1 MSRSTDRI
9 TSAHGAGGRATA
21 RLIDQVFR
29 PRLASP
35 HLDAAADGVWL
46 GDRAVSADAFV
57 VTPWVFPGGS
67 LGSLAVHGSVNDLAM
82 VGARA
87 RHLTSTFVLEEG
99 IAVDALAE
107 QVDAMGE
114 AARRCGVEVVAA
126 DTKVVERGHG
136 DGLFVS
142 VTAIGDPISGWRPD
156 QSAVRPGDAIVVSGP
171 VADHGVAVMVARGDL
186 SLSVDVR
193 SDSAPVVDEVR
204 ALLSAVASVRV
215 LRDPTR
221 GGLATVV
228 NELVSGR
235 GLGAVVR
242 EGAVPVRGPVR
253 ATCELLGLEPLYVAC
268 EGRFVAIVDATD
280 AAAAVA
286 AIDRVGGGGAA
297 VIGEVTD
304 GEVVELET
312 GLGGRRR
319 LDVLVGDPL
328 PRIC

>member
-1 MSRSTDRI
+1 MSRADDRI

-21 RLIDQVFR
+21 RLIDEVFR
-29 PRLASP
+29 PRLAST
-35 HLDAAADGVWL
+35 HLDAGADGVWL

-57 VTPWVFPGGS
+57 VTPWNFPGGA
-67 LGSLAVHGSVNDLAM
+67 LGSLAVHGSVNDLAV

-87 RHLTSTFVLEEG
+87 RHLTATFVLEEG
-99 IAVDALAE
+99 IAIDALAE
-107 QVDAMGE
+107 QVEAMGD

-142 VTAIGDPISGWRPD
+142 VTAIGDPISAWRPD
-156 QSAVRPGDAIVVSGP
+156 HTAISAGDAIVVSGP

-193 SDSAPVVDEVR
+193 SDSAPVVEQVE
-204 ALLSAVASVRV
+204 ALLADVPTVRV

-228 NELVSGR
+228 NELVVR
-235 GLGAVVR
+235 QGLGAVVR
-242 EGAVPVRGPVR
+242 EAAVPIRASVR
-253 ATCELLGLEPLYVAC
+253 ATCELLGLDPLYVAC
-268 EGRFVAIVDATD
+268 EGRFVAVVAAAQ

-286 AIDRVGGGGAA
+286 AIDRISGGGAA
-297 VIGEVTD
+297 VIGDVTAGD
-304 GEVVELET
+304 VVELET
-312 GLGGRRR
+312 HLGGRRR